1 MAVLVFGA
9 GGGLGQAL
17 VQELLSAGLTDQ
29 VIAITRQ
36 EQSEALS
43 GAGIV
48 HQQVADYSATSLQ
61 PVLAAINRPVSGVLS
76 TAGVLHTNAYM
87 PEKRLAEV
95 NAEQLAE
102 NFAIN
107 ATLPLLLMQQSLPL
121 LDRKA
126 QGFWVQ
132 LSAMVGSTTNNYL
145 GGWYSYR
152 ASKAALNMLLKT
164 AAIELRRTHKK
175 LTVAAIHPGTTD
187 TQLSAPFQERISNG
201 KLYTPAESAER
212 IVQVIQNLSPENSGK
227 LWHWNGEELPY

>member
-17 VQELLSAGLTDQ
+17 VQELLTAGVTDQ

-36 EQSEALS
+36 PKSAATS
-43 GAGIV
+43 GAGIE
-48 HQQVADYSATSLQ
+48 HHQVADYSEASLQ
-61 PVLAAINRPVSGVLS
+61 VVLKDIDKPVTGVLS
-76 TAGVLHTNAYM
+76 TVGVLHTNDYM

-95 NAEQLAE
+95 TANQLAE
-102 NFAIN
+102 NFAVN

-121 LDRKA
+121 MDRKA
-126 QGFWVQ
+126 PGFWVQ
-132 LSAMVGSTTNNYL
+132 LSAMVGSATNNYL

-164 AAIELRRTHKK
+164 ASIELRRTHKK

-187 TQLSAPFQERISNG
+187 TQLSAPFQERISDG

-212 IVQVIQNLSPENSGK
+212 IVQVIQNLNPDNSGK
-227 LWHWNGEELPY
+227 LWHWNGEELRY

>member
-17 VQELLSAGLTDQ
+17 VQELLAARVTDQ

-36 EQSEALS
+36 QQSAATS
-43 GAGIV
+43 GAGV
-48 HQQVADYSATSLQ
+48 QYHQVDDYSEASLK
-61 PVLAAINRPVSGVLS
+61 PVLESISTPVSGVLS
-76 TAGVLHTNAYM
+76 TVGVLHTDNFM

-95 NAEQLAE
+95 NAKQLAE
-102 NFAIN
+102 SFAVN

-121 LDRKA
+121 MDRKEP
-126 QGFWVQ
+126 GFWVQ

-164 AAIELRRTHKK
+164 AAIELCRTHKK

-187 TQLSAPFQERISNG
+187 TRLSAPFQERISDG